1 MSAAMELPPADTP
14 IENVFSS
21 RIERRRP
28 VESSDLAAEVTA
40 LFDDL
45 SAPLLRYVASFG
57 LTRHDGEEI
66 IQEVFLSLFLH
77 LREGKSRSNIRGWL
91 FRVAH
96 NLSLKRREKNQ
107 RSLRIVSRSDEY
119 SFESHLD
126 VGPDPEERLSA
137 VQRQHRLLAVVDA
150 LPENDRRCLY
160 LRAEGLR
167 YREIARVLGVSL
179 GSVALS
185 LARSL
190 SRLTDVDGR

>member
-1 MSAAMELPPADTP
+1 MSAVMEVPPADTP
-14 IENVFSS
+14 VENLFSS
-21 RIERRRP
+21 SIERSRP

-107 RSLRIVSRSDEY
+107 RNLRIVSRSDEY
-119 SFESHLD
+119 SLESHLD
-126 VGPDPEERLSA
+126 AGPDPEERLSA
-137 VQRQHRLLAVVDA
+137 VQRQYRLLAVVDA

-190 SRLTDVDGR
+190 SRLSKVDGR